1 MTMEPPADLTTP
13 GAVEALLEAL
23 DEAVLLVDPGQRIL
37 QASPAVERLW
47 GHAARSLAGKSLG
60 VLLSSES
67 RSATGSAEDGHR
79 LEAFR
84 QDGSSFPVWVR
95 RRRLPDA
102 RAGTSLLVVR
112 DLSPLEETRDHLRR
126 LEKALATMQVGVAFS
141 DRDQRLLYVN
151 PALAEMHGYRE
162 EELLGEP
169 LAKLAPD
176 DPTARLEFREV
187 KQLRR
192 LHYETRHRRRDGG
205 ELAVEVMRDLVT
217 DGRGDPAGLVTICQE
232 ITQRK
237 LAEEALRASEERY
250 ALAVEGAKD
259 GIWDWD
265 IPRSRIFF
273 SGRWKELLGF
283 GEHEI
288 GDDPE
293 EWFSRVHPADRER
306 LQNRLDEHLEG
317 ASPHFED
324 EHRLV
329 HRDGSHRWVLA
340 RGLAVRDADGKP
352 HRMAGS
358 LSDITDRT
366 ARDPLT
372 ELPNRVLL
380 RDRLDRALAR
390 LRRRDIDHLAV
401 LAIGLDRL
409 AVVDESLGP
418 QTADELLVACA
429 RRLEQCLR
437 PGDTLARV
445 EGDTFL
451 ALLEDV
457 RSPVNAAAV
466 AERILA
472 DLRRPF
478 AVAGH
483 ELLLTAH
490 IGVAVSALGEEE
502 AADLLRDVDAAMR
515 RARTRERGTYQLFD
529 REMRQ
534 AALRQLRLE
543 ADLVRALERREL
555 VLRYQPIVRLRDG
568 VVVFLEAL
576 LRWHHPERGLLAP
589 GEFLDIAIE
598 SGAIDAISTW
608 TLDEACSQL
617 AAWDTAE
624 PAVRHLPISVNLSA
638 AQLSDPG
645 LAGQIEAALAH
656 HAVEPSRLRI
666 EITETALARDPR
678 VARAVLERLRSLGA
692 GVAID
697 DFGVGYSSLGHL
709 HQFPADVLKIDRSF
723 VASLARTGQSAE
735 LVRSIVELG
744 KRLGL
749 NVVAEGVETAAQ
761 RRLLLSLGC
770 ENAQGFL
777 YSPALPPE
785 EARAFALA
793 AAGRRRTGASSA
805 A

>member
-1 MTMEPPADLTTP
+1 MTTEPPADLAVP
-13 GAVEALLEAL
+13 GAIAALLEAL
-23 DEAVLLVDPGQRIL
+23 DEAVLLVDPAQRIL

-47 GHAARSLAGKSLG
+47 GHAAHSLAGKSLG

-67 RSATGSAEDGHR
+67 RSAAGTSGDGHR

-84 QDGSSFPVWVR
+84 QDGTSFPVWVR
-95 RRRLPDA
+95 RRRLPEA
-102 RAGTSLLVVR
+102 RPGTSLLVVR
-112 DLSPLEETRDHLRR
+112 DLSPLEEARDHLRR

-217 DGRGDPAGLVTICQE
+217 DGRGDPTGLVTICQE

-265 IPRSRIFF
+265 LPRGRIFY

-283 GEHEI
+283 GEHEV
-288 GDDPE
+288 GEEPE

-306 LQNRLDEHLEG
+306 LRRRLDDHLEG

-340 RGLAVRDADGKP
+340 RGLAVRDADGTP
-352 HRMAGS
+352 YRMAGS
-358 LSDITDRT
+358 LSDITERT

-429 RRLEQCLR
+429 RRLDSCLR

-478 AVAGH
+478 AVAEH
-483 ELLLTAH
+483 ELLLAAH
-490 IGVAVSALGEEE
+490 IGVAVSATGEEE

-515 RARTRERGTYQLFD
+515 RARSGERGSYQLFD

-534 AALRQLRLE
+534 TALRQLRLE
-543 ADLVRALERREL
+543 ADLVRAVERGEL

-568 VVVFLEAL
+568 VVVSLEAL
-576 LRWHHPERGLLAP
+576 MRWHHPERGLIAP
-589 GEFLDIAIE
+589 GEFLETAIE
-598 SGAIDAISTW
+598 CGAIDAISLW
-608 TLDEACSQL
+608 TLDEACAQL
-617 AAWDTAE
+617 AAWASAE
-624 PAVRHLPISVNLSA
+624 PAIRRLPISVNLSA

-645 LAGQIEAALAH
+645 LAGQIEAALSRHGVA
-656 HAVEPSRLRI
+656 PSSLRI

-678 VARAVLERLRSLGA
+678 VARAVLERLRGLGA

-697 DFGVGYSSLGHL
+697 DFGVGYSSLAHL

-749 NVVAEGVETAAQ
+749 SVVAEGVETSAQ
-761 RRLLLSLGC
+761 RRRLLALGC
-770 ENAQGFL
+770 EHAQGFL
-777 YSPALPPE
+777 YAPALPPE

-793 AAGRRRTGASSA
+793 AAGRRRGPAASA